1 MHQLCMRHTCTCT
14 SPLRVSLLK
23 RVAATTKAAKAICQ
37 NSLNSLTIKSFQ
49 SFLKPSKIFTRNC
62 TKFRTRNNLSLKKK
76 TLSVNILVHM
86 SINFRNP
93 KPTRLGWQKS
103 SIQKFVLL
111 QKAHSDRQAGSD
123 CFHRHKK
130 SDCN

>member
-1 MHQLCMRHTCTCT
+1 
-14 SPLRVSLLK
+14 
-23 RVAATTKAAKAICQ
+23 
-37 NSLNSLTIKSFQ
+37 
-49 SFLKPSKIFTRNC
+49 
-62 TKFRTRNNLSLKKK
+62 LKKK

-130 SDCN
+130 SDCNWRRQLHKNPSLKILRSFEPGIYAAVLW